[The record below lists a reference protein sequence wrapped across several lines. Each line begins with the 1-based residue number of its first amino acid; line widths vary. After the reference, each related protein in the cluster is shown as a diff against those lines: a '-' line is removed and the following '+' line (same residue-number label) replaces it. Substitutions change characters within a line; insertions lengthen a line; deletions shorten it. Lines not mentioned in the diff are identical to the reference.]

1 MLSFGDLLGFI
12 YVTFSDENLQYL
24 SISNVALNG
33 QFKCYFQMLLLLN
46 FKVLSIF
53 NTEYINL
60 SKMIFRRCE
69 VFLKL
74 LLDIFQCL

>member
-1 MLSFGDLLGFI
+1 MLSFGDRFI

-46 FKVLSIF
+46 FKVLSISIF

-60 SKMIFRRCE
+60 STMIFRRRE